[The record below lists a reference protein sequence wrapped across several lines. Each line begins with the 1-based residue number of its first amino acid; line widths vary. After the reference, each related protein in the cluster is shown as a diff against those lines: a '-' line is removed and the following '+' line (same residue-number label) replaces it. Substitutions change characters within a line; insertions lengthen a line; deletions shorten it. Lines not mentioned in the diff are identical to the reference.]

1 MTLAPRGA
9 VVSFMPCNI
18 FGFGSHWGMVL
29 PDPDVSILGLLTAT
43 DPKEQD
49 CVYVCVCVC
58 VRGGGGLVCTS
69 IEKNHSSMAEVMHIP
84 QEMHIS

>member
-18 FGFGSHWGMVL
+18 FGFGLHWL

-49 CVYVCVCVC
+49 CVYVCVCV
-58 VRGGGGLVCTS
+58 GGGFSV
-69 IEKNHSSMAEVMHIP
+69 HIN
-84 QEMHIS
+84 